1 MNYSFVDRDGKFS
14 FESDTRVIVNLE
26 GAAKKYLSKNES
38 MLLACLLDGRQAKE
52 KLMSSVWFDR
62 GVVVTDASYY
72 QLVTQLRKS
81 FEEVGLPKG
90 AIKTIPRYGLELA
103 VQPAPATISIA
114 LPTRSP
120 SGTAGAPSA
129 AGVLQPNESAVIS
142 MAEPSGD
149 GGIFARLW
157 RYRYLPAS
165 GRVTLFLTA
174 FLSAVLTR
182 VCF

>member
-1 MNYSFVDRDGKFS
+1 MNYSLVDCDGKFS

-26 GAAKKYLSKNES
+26 EAAKKYLSKNES
-38 MLLACLLDGRQAKE
+38 MLLACLLEGRQAKE
-52 KLMSSVWFDR
+52 KLMTSVWFDR

-81 FEEVGLPKG
+81 FEEIGLPKG

-103 VQPAPATISIA
+103 VQPVPATISIA
-114 LPTRSP
+114 VPTPPLSD
-120 SGTAGAPSA
+120 TADTPPPVVA
-129 AGVLQPNESAVIS
+129 LQPNGAAVMA
-142 MAEPSGD
+142 MAEPSS

-157 RYRYLPAS
+157 RYRYWPAN

-174 FLSAVLTR
+174 FLSALLTR
-182 VCF
+182 VWS